1 MKDGK
6 YIVQSYNGKD
16 AVLIGEDGTFEV
28 MTKTE
33 FPKSFGGL
41 VYVGENIIA
50 ETVQTIH
57 PEFKID
63 EERERTG
70 HANYTREFCRL
81 KDLEQR
87 EAARRALYI
96 GANTRNQS

>member
-28 MTKTE
+28 VTKTE

-41 VYVGENIIA
+41 VYVGENIIV

-57 PEFKID
+57 PELKVD
-63 EERERTG
+63 DERERTG
-70 HANYTREFCRL
+70 HANYTKEFQRL
-81 KDLEQR
+81 KDLEAR
-87 EAARRALYI
+87 EAARRALY
-96 GANTRNQS
+96 GGSFGGK